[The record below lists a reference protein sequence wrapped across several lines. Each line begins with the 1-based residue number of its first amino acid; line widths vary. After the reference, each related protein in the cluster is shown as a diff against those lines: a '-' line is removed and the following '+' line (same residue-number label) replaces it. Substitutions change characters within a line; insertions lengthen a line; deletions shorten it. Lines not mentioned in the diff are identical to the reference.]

1 MVTKNKFIISLVLS
15 IAMILSI
22 STTFAS
28 KTPGNIHLFSS
39 DEVENGNETFFENK
53 SSVNVK
59 IEKFLPGIYDVIVK
73 TPGGDGSIL
82 GSGVIEV
89 GSSGSLVFNLY
100 HETTFANTENESGVY
115 TVIVGD
121 NKLKNFKLETTD
133 VDPDDPDDPVDP
145 TPQDERADR
154 LIDEEGYIPIAN
166 REELWMIWESFPEG
180 ELFGTGTKWEG
191 QYVTSGLT
199 DKYVLV
205 RDIDLGY
212 ITWNMIG
219 SPFYP
224 FSGIFDGND
233 YKIMNLITSSNGY
246 ELYDGLFGYVDG
258 ASIRNIVISDPMID
272 GVDYAGAL
280 AGYIKD
286 SHILNVKIIIIND
299 PELAIMGSTYVG
311 GVIGYSENSIVEK
324 VYNEVTVVGAI
335 NTGGIVGHNG
345 DESSESTSMIIDAV
359 NVGTVNGSS
368 GVGGIT
374 GSNYGIIRRA
384 LNKGDVLGEIS
395 VGGITGFSYGGWIVN
410 RYSIEQ
416 SANSG
421 NVKGD
426 SLVGGIAGFVENEK
440 MKDVYNTGTVEGV
453 NYVGGAIGL
462 FTISEAENLY
472 SSALSTGNVGS
483 LVGEVSVYG
492 SIINGYYNLDLHD
505 GLFGE
510 GVGLNNEEMTGS
522 SNFTDFDFGDI
533 WDIIP
538 GESYPYLKWHEDL
551 YVPLKI
557 ELP

>member
-1 MVTKNKFIISLVLS
+1 MATKSKFIISLVLS

-39 DEVENGNETFFENK
+39 DEVENGNETLFENK
-53 SSVNVK
+53 SSVYVK
-59 IEKFLPGIYDVIVK
+59 IEKFLPGLYDVIVK

-82 GSGVIEV
+82 GSGEIEV
-89 GSSGSLVFNLY
+89 DFSGSLVFNLY

-133 VDPDDPDDPVDP
+133 VDPDDPDGPEDP

-154 LIDEEGYIPIAN
+154 LISDEGFIPIAN

-219 SPFYP
+219 SPVYP

-286 SHILNVKIIIIND
+286 SHILNVKINIIND

-426 SLVGGIAGFVENEK
+426 SLVGGIAGFVEYEK

-462 FTISEAENLY
+462 FTKSEAENLY
-472 SSALSTGNVGS
+472 SSALSTGNVEG

-505 GLFGE
+505 GLSEEGE
-510 GVGLNNEEMTGS
+510 GLTNEEMTDPL
-522 SNFTDFDFGDI
+522 NFTGFDFEDI
-533 WDIIP
+533 WGIIP
-538 GESYPYLKWHEDL
+538 GESYPFLKWHEDL
-551 YVPLKI
+551 YIPLKVV
-557 ELP
+557 LP